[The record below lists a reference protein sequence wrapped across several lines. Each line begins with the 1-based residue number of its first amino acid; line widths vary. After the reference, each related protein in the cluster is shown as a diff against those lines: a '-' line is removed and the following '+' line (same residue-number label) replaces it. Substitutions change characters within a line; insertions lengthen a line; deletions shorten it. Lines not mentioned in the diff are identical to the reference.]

1 MIILYGNNYLGI
13 WLCELSIDC
22 RIDMIVWT
30 GLTVFTEELMSWV
43 VDNIDVSSVKSF
55 MFEVIL
61 SKKNGT

>member
-22 RIDMIVWT
+22 HIDMIVWT